1 MGRRWFRGCVWY
13 LSVCQVIFGDS
24 SGAGEGLRSAESG
37 TTDLCGGFGDHSL
50 SSVESL
56 FKWFY

>member
-1 MGRRWFRGCVWY
+1 MV
-13 LSVCQVIFGDS
+13 SVCVSGDFGDS
-24 SGAGEGLRSAESG
+24 SGAGEGLQSG
-37 TTDLCGGFGDHSL
+37 ASGITDLCGGFGDHSL